1 MAKKKSRPVLP
12 GTSAVSQA
20 EAYEEATYFARK
32 CGLTRDEALRMMR
45 VDMVGAFDPSLFP
58 IFERLVPTF
67 HGFVVAAGSRP
78 EVKQAAA

>member
-45 VDMVGAFDPSLFP
+45 EAQSSPSMAKSSGGK
-58 IFERLVPTF
+58 R
-67 HGFVVAAGSRP
+67 
-78 EVKQAAA
+78 KN